1 MTTAIAIR
9 SPWDTPTMSPN
20 RAASKSR
27 VKVLYLLIRAM
38 PRAKLAVV
46 MMPMAA
52 SAPICLFLVA
62 RVMSRAD
69 RNPQIIAPARKLKDK
84 T

>member
-1 MTTAIAIR
+1 ML
-9 SPWDTPTMSPN
+9 PK

-27 VKVLYLLIRAM
+27 VKVLYRLMTATPM
-38 PRAKLAVV
+38 AKLEVV

-52 SAPICLFLVA
+52 SAPICRFRVV
-62 RVMSRAD
+62 RVMSSAV
-69 RNPQIIAPARKLKDK
+69 RNPQMLAPTKNPMKGM